1 VNWYVYATSFKI
13 RTDQLSQIKGLS
25 NQNFKTNRE
34 VQEINDRKIYL
45 IDINCNSLMEFN
57 TLGIQKNEYFLKL
70 ILGLLLI
77 VVMIG

>member
-1 VNWYVYATSFKI
+1 MNWYVYATSFKI

>member
-1 VNWYVYATSFKI
+1 MNWYVYATSFKI

-45 IDINCNSLMEFN
+45 IDINCNSLMEFT

-70 ILGLLLI
+70 VLSLLLI

>member
-45 IDINCNSLMEFN
+45 IDINCNSLMEFT

-70 ILGLLLI
+70 VLSLLLI